1 MANSSD
7 DPRVDLVSPD
17 LAPKVIHAGDDW
29 VGQPYVLVDSSS
41 VRMNGGLQNGISIS
55 DEFGTILQGPISLS
69 ESPENISF
77 GGGYWRINPMVTAC
91 IGSSA
96 ATPVPWLVNDTPE
109 VLKAKDDLSGILDS
123 LG

>member
-1 MANSSD
+1 MAD
-7 DPRVDLVSPD
+7 TDKRVDLTGPSVT
-17 LAPKVIHAGDDW
+17 PKVIHAGDDW
-29 VGQPYVLVDSSS
+29 VGQPYVLVDENS
-41 VRMNGGLQNGISIS
+41 VRMNAGLGNGISIS
-55 DEFGTILQGPISLS
+55 EEFGTILQGPISLS

-109 VLKAKDDLSGILDS
+109 VLKAKNDLGSILDG
-123 LG
+123 LL